1 MKRVQFVGLDVH
13 ADTIAVAVAEPGGT
27 VRSLGVIPNRP
38 ESIRK
43 LVKRLGAE
51 KEPVCG
57 RSSREPGSVVRVWAL
72 PGHPPAEGRRWIGSR
87 HSPIL
92 SSSPRTWLAAV
103 RIASR
108 GHPGL
113 SRIIPVKTFGP
124 SGFSVGRGAAP
135 EHGRAADGTPGRH
148 LQMRVAGGRQ

>member
-27 VRSLGVIPNRP
+27 VRSVGVIPNRP

-87 HSPIL
+87 QQPNSVAQSPYVVGSRANRIPG
-92 SSSPRTWLAAV
+92 SSRVIPDY
-103 RIASR
+103 
-108 GHPGL
+108 PG
-113 SRIIPVKTFGP
+113 
-124 SGFSVGRGAAP
+124 
-135 EHGRAADGTPGRH
+135 
-148 LQMRVAGGRQ
+148 